1 MDTRDFLV
9 PDYYADFSCKCGQCR
24 HTCCDGW
31 AVTFPR
37 ADYFRLLSVPC
48 SPELRRKLDTALHLA
63 DDPTPDRYAELL
75 PNWEGHCPLQR
86 ADGLC
91 ALQAECGEDAI
102 STTCRY
108 YPRGIRTM
116 DDDECA
122 CSASCERVVEILLHR
137 QAPMTFRRMRLSFAM
152 PLPPRETDAALTAET
167 RPLRRDVVLML
178 QAREVP
184 LSSRML
190 GIRAALM
197 LEESGHQTSESR
209 MQAFRAAAK
218 GQNTPADWA
227 LRAEI
232 LRLLT
237 EELLADTISMGG
249 IAAELLPLL
258 RGEQA
263 GAVLQQ
269 AAGTFQADAPDWAFG
284 AEQLMVNHVFYAG
297 FPYGTHQE
305 RPATAAVSL
314 CAEYAVLR
322 GTAVLVH
329 QLHREENALVDAL
342 AALFRVMEHSAFGWN
357 AAVVL
362 EREGKAGEEVIGQI
376 VGI

>member
-9 PDYYADFSCKCGQCR
+9 PDYYADFHCKCGQCR

-37 ADYFRLLSVPC
+37 EDYFRLLSVPC

-75 PNWEGHCPLQR
+75 PNWKGHCPLQR
-86 ADGLC
+86 DDGLC

-122 CSASCERVVEILLHR
+122 CSASCERVTEMLLHR

-152 PLPPRETDAALTAET
+152 QLPAREADEAMAAET
-167 RPLRRDVVLML
+167 RQLRRDAVLML
-178 QAREVP
+178 QAREFP
-184 LSSRML
+184 LSSRMM
-190 GIRAALM
+190 GIHAALAV
-197 LEESGHQTSESR
+197 EETGQKSSESR
-209 MQAFRAAAK
+209 WMAFRAAAN
-218 GQNTPADWA
+218 QPNPPADWA
-227 LRAEI
+227 LRAKL
-232 LRLLT
+232 LRTLM
-237 EELLADTISMGG
+237 EELLADTLSMGG
-249 IAAELLPLL
+249 IAAEILPLL

-269 AAGTFQADAPDWAFG
+269 AAGTFQADTPDWAIG
-284 AEQLMVNHVFYAG
+284 TEQMMVNHVFYEG
-297 FPYGTHQE
+297 FPYGTHPE

-322 GTAVLVH
+322 GMAVLWH
-329 QLHREENALVDAL
+329 QLHPGEAALVDAI

-362 EREGKAGEEVIGQI
+362 EREGMAGEDVIGQI